1 MQLYEKVMVGK
12 RTTYKE
18 HIQQPINMPEIEHK
32 QMVTLLTALTI
43 SMLMSVEQQLPY
55 HSKFC
60 REIKNVESAVVR
72 LAKLNAEPLDNT
84 LVDVGVAAWNGAI
97 AAMQKKLTGG
107 VA

>member
-1 MQLYEKVMVGK
+1 MTLYEKIMVGK
-12 RTTYKE
+12 RTTYRE
-18 HIQQPINMPEIEHK
+18 HIPSPIVMPEIDQK

-43 SMLMSVEQQLPY
+43 SMLMSVEQQLPD
-55 HSKFC
+55 HSRFC

-72 LAKLNAEPLDNT
+72 LSRLNAEPLNPD

-97 AAMQKKLTGG
+97 VAMQCKLSGG